1 MRELYCSKKNFYTY
15 DCNVYLG
22 ILAKKKS
29 RIFCLCETI
38 VKSLPPPPTLNPKI
52 VFISFNIRDFVILH
66 FSRFEN
72 HIYFAAPRFFS
83 FNKIA
88 HFSRFEDNLN
98 FPPHPMSRRD
108 KICAIFFLRI
118 S

>member
-83 FNKIA
+83 HSTKSHIFHDLKTILIPPPPPTLCLA
-88 HFSRFEDNLN
+88 ETKYARF
-98 FPPHPMSRRD
+98 
-108 KICAIFFLRI
+108 FF
-118 S
+118 